1 YLGHL
6 YNSKGQRATLLT
18 WECENADCCQVSCC
32 ARSAIIF
39 HIAIIMIVAVVIFVL
54 LRYIAKLSCR
64 KVQIAWHRRRKT
76 INKEKV
82 ERLKYFGTRLVR
94 SQQEYF
100 NSISS
105 LHQIPNVPAA
115 MPIAAQ
121 SGESSPKPPLLYERL
136 LPFMAKRR
144 LESRT
149 SLTNSHHKPTY
160 ETSGVLISQ
169 QVSGKRSGRFLI
181 SASINR

>member
-1 YLGHL
+1 
-6 YNSKGQRATLLT
+6 
-18 WECENADCCQVSCC
+18 
-32 ARSAIIF
+32 
-39 HIAIIMIVAVVIFVL
+39 
-54 LRYIAKLSCR
+54 
-64 KVQIAWHRRRKT
+64 RRRKT

-169 QVSGKRSGRFLI
+169 QASDPVGSSSQRRLTVNVVSPS
-181 SASINR
+181 SVADQNH